1 MTPERWRDIER
12 VYHDAL
18 AAPPER
24 RAALLTEACGD
35 DEAFRQE
42 VESLLGQASG
52 SGVLDHATAPLVGA
66 PGWLA
71 PQPMPMRR
79 IGVFEL
85 TELLGAGGMGE
96 VYRARDTR
104 LGRDVAIKILPRAV
118 RDDRNR
124 VARFEQEARLLASLS
139 HPHIATI
146 FGVEDADDVTALVME
161 LVDGDD
167 LSVRA
172 PAPFADALLIARQIA
187 EALEAAHDQG
197 IIHRDLK
204 PANVKV
210 RPDGTVK
217 VLDFGLATVLKPS
230 SDAAV
235 RRTQPGM
242 VVGTPAYMSPEQA
255 RGEPVTRH
263 TDIWAF
269 GVVLYELLT
278 GVSPFARPSR
288 AQTLASVLGEQ
299 PDFARLPAETPPNLR
314 SLIRRCLEK
323 DRKRRLQHIGDARIE
338 LEEAISP
345 SSADAA
351 SAAVPSAPSVFA
363 RKRTLRRGAVFLV
376 AAVGVG
382 AVGGT
387 LWLSRPPAPSPV
399 VRSIVATDTLISG
412 TDRDFVFTPDSRAL
426 GYISGDARQIFVRP
440 LDSLE
445 PTAILTTAAY
455 IRGIFA
461 SPDGRWFGFVEN
473 AFVLKKIAASG
484 GPPLTLVTMDGPSR
498 GAAWGPDGTIVFG
511 TGASD
516 TGLQRVSANGGPVTV
531 LTRPNR
537 ERGEADHI
545 NPAWLPDGRILFT
558 VAPLQG
564 GFASAKVA
572 VLDPASGTWRTVL
585 EGGYGARYL
594 ESGHLLY
601 VANGALWATRFDL
614 TRLEAQGARQ
624 EVLRPVSTG
633 GLGAV
638 AEFDVAG
645 NGALAYARGAWPQ
658 RDRIPVWVDR
668 GGHETPLGAPPA
680 YYIQPR
686 LSPNGQR
693 LAIVAAN
700 DIFVWD
706 FTRPWSTASRLTF
719 DPQIDWYPVWAPDA
733 RRILFGS
740 WRDRGFS
747 NIYAHDLDRGTTERI
762 TNSPD
767 MQLPTGISA
776 DGGTLVFHSFTKSL
790 QALPLRAGAATLT
803 LVETPLEE
811 RNGELS
817 PDGRWLAYEGENPA
831 RPGEL
836 DVYVRSFPDVDRG
849 LWQVTSGGGL
859 YPTWARSGRELFYLT
874 LDGTMFSVPVE
885 ASGSTWKV
893 GSASPLFRGRYGIRD
908 GGLGRNYDVGP
919 DDRFLMLKESAV
931 PPHIV
936 LVQNWIAE
944 LTQEVR

>member
-1 MTPERWRDIER
+1 
-12 VYHDAL
+12 
-18 AAPPER
+18 
-24 RAALLTEACGD
+24 
-35 DEAFRQE
+35 
-42 VESLLGQASG
+42 
-52 SGVLDHATAPLVGA
+52 
-66 PGWLA
+66 
-71 PQPMPMRR
+71 
-79 IGVFEL
+79 
-85 TELLGAGGMGE
+85 
-96 VYRARDTR
+96 
-104 LGRDVAIKILPRAV
+104 
-118 RDDRNR
+118 
-124 VARFEQEARLLASLS
+124 
-139 HPHIATI
+139 
-146 FGVEDADDVTALVME
+146 
-161 LVDGDD
+161 
-167 LSVRA
+167 
-172 PAPFADALLIARQIA
+172 
-187 EALEAAHDQG
+187 
-197 IIHRDLK
+197 
-204 PANVKV
+204 
-210 RPDGTVK
+210 
-217 VLDFGLATVLKPS
+217 
-230 SDAAV
+230 
-235 RRTQPGM
+235 
-242 VVGTPAYMSPEQA
+242 
-255 RGEPVTRH
+255 
-263 TDIWAF
+263 
-269 GVVLYELLT
+269 
-278 GVSPFARPSR
+278 
-288 AQTLASVLGEQ
+288 
-299 PDFARLPAETPPNLR
+299 
-314 SLIRRCLEK
+314 
-323 DRKRRLQHIGDARIE
+323 
-338 LEEAISP
+338 
-345 SSADAA
+345 
-351 SAAVPSAPSVFA
+351 
-363 RKRTLRRGAVFLV
+363 
-376 AAVGVG
+376 
-382 AVGGT
+382 
-387 LWLSRPPAPSPV
+387 
-399 VRSIVATDTLISG
+399 
-412 TDRDFVFTPDSRAL
+412 
-426 GYISGDARQIFVRP
+426 
-440 LDSLE
+440 
-445 PTAILTTAAY
+445 
-455 IRGIFA
+455 
-461 SPDGRWFGFVEN
+461 
-473 AFVLKKIAASG
+473 
-484 GPPLTLVTMDGPSR
+484 
-498 GAAWGPDGTIVFG
+498 
-511 TGASD
+511 
-516 TGLQRVSANGGPVTV
+516 VSANGGPVTV

-545 NPAWLPDGRILFT
+545 NPAWLPDGRVLFT

-594 ESGHLLY
+594 ETGHLLY

-614 TRLEAQGARQ
+614 THLEAQGSRQ

-658 RDRIPVWVDR
+658 RDRLPVWVDR

-680 YYIQPR
+680 YYLQPR

-719 DPQIDWYPVWAPDA
+719 DPQIDWYPVWAPDS

-893 GSASPLFRGRYGIRD
+893 GIASPLFRGRYGIRD

-944 LTQEVR
+944 LTQEER